1 MRTRSLHALVGAL
14 ALSACSPAAEPPPSG
29 PAAPPRD
36 LCPEGFADCD
46 GDAENGC
53 EAALMTSVESCGA
66 CGARCAG
73 GDGAAA
79 LCSAGAC
86 ALACDAGRADCDGD
100 AENGCEARVAED
112 PRHCGA
118 CGVTCADA
126 CWNGTCDAAVLA
138 GELPMPT
145 FLRSDASGIY
155 GCNQGSG
162 DAPDGSVLRLDP
174 ADGSATVLAAELALP
189 GPIALDDAAV
199 YFAHAG
205 GIAAVPKAG
214 GEVTEL
220 APDAR
225 GVTAIAVDGGALYWV
240 EPGTPPAFDDGG
252 LFARPAGA
260 EPGAAKVML
269 AAIPGLANG
278 VALDAGHVYVTARGT
293 GAASGAIYR
302 VARDAAPPSTPEQL
316 HGDLAQP
323 RALEARGDALWLI
336 EGRGIAAFSPG
347 SPLRRVVSDLPQPP
361 AQLAFDGARV
371 FWTTAREVDGQ
382 VQSARLDGSGL
393 ATHARN
399 LSTPWGI
406 AVDGAHVYFS
416 LVWDGGPATGALV
429 RAPKGP

>member
-1 MRTRSLHALVGAL
+1 MSTRPLHTFLGAL
-14 ALSACSPAAEPPPSG
+14 ALAACSSTSEAPPG
-29 PAAPPRD
+29 PAAPPQD

-53 EAALMTSVESCGA
+53 EAALETSVESCGA

-73 GDGAAA
+73 GDGATA

-100 AENGCEARVAED
+100 AGNGCEARVSED

-118 CGVTCADA
+118 CGVTCAAA

-145 FLRSDASGIY
+145 FLRMDASGIY
-155 GCNQGSG
+155 WSNQGSG
-162 DAPDGSVLRLDP
+162 DAPDGSVMRLDP
-174 ADGSATVLAAELALP
+174 GDGTAAVLAAEQALP
-189 GPIALDDAAV
+189 GPLALDEATV
-199 YFAHAG
+199 YFAHAR
-205 GIAAVPKAG
+205 GISAVPKAG

-225 GVTAIAVDGGALYWV
+225 GAAALAVDQGALYWV
-240 EPGTPPAFDDGG
+240 EPGTPPAFEDGG
-252 LFARPAGA
+252 LFALPPGQG
-260 EPGAAKVML
+260 PGAAKVML
-269 AAIPGLANG
+269 AAIPGVANG
-278 VALDAGHVYVTARGT
+278 VALDADHVYVTARGT
-293 GAASGAIYR
+293 GAGDGAIYR
-302 VARDAAPPSTPEQL
+302 VARGAAPPSTPEKL
-316 HGDLAQP
+316 HGKLSAP

-336 EGRGIAAFSPG
+336 EGQGIAAFSPG
-347 SPLRRVVSDLPQPP
+347 APLRRVVSDLPQAP

-371 FWTTAREVDGQ
+371 FWTTAREIDGQ

-399 LSTPWGI
+399 LVYPWGI
-406 AVDGAHVYFS
+406 AVDGANVYVS
-416 LVWDGGPATGALV
+416 LVWNGGPATGALV